1 MRKKK
6 KEQENEIFEFITL
19 PPADNSKIERAQ
31 KGIPQYSESELY
43 EDLEEK
49 MENLK
54 PKGKKGRRKKIFQVL
69 FLVVVC
75 VLSVVLLMGLG
86 DLSGAETVTIGV
98 LFRNARIRYFLISIG
113 LTLLALFCEAFLFSF
128 LCRITTGRFRP
139 FISFKTAVLGKYYD
153 DITPL
158 GAGGQPFQ
166 MVYLA
171 KNDVPIGVA
180 TSLPLVKYFTWIL
193 VNIPI
198 CAVLLLVNA
207 GALSGID
214 PAMAT
219 TVRVASWIG
228 IALNACVPLFIV
240 TFTFLPKLGEKLVGG
255 VLKLGV
261 KMKLVRNYDKMYE
274 KATKT
279 VVDFRSSMR
288 YVSKNPLYILVCALL
303 MLCILALNYSIPYFV
318 VLSFS
323 EIEPSTGLWY
333 NIVTLNVF
341 SMFAS
346 SFIPT
351 PGGAGAIEGTFY
363 IIFAGL
369 PGINGGHL
377 FWIVLIWRFLTFY
390 FNIIL
395 GLCVVAYDFVKNSI
409 RDKIINRKHLSKL
422 REKLLPKLV
431 SPDAEERLASVT
443 MLRSTDKEDRFFAP
457 KARERDQKLILK
469 TFYSS
474 ASFTPSEIAYACYAA
489 GNKIAGIADLDTLSG
504 AREFSDACEALGMGA
519 LVGVEVSCYL
529 SRSQKQSLR
538 LNNLYQDGVLNLVLT
553 GIPRNRIDR
562 VNQWLSRYRE
572 RRSNRNRRMVDALN
586 ERVEKI
592 GIHVEYSSVLAA
604 SKAEEGGTVTEWQ
617 ILVAFANALVDRYSR
632 GAQLIDALV
641 KKLGIPLPE
650 KTKKNL
656 SDVVGNK
663 NYTSDLASA
672 LRSEIMLFYVDAD
685 EDLCSI
691 LELMRIANEV
701 GGLVVYPYMGDIEQ
715 MVFGELR
722 VQKYEDAFLFELLS
736 ELAKIGVKG
745 VTYCKSRHTPE
756 QIARIHEFAD
766 KLGLM
771 ELSGETIFNNRQ
783 DYELE
788 ELDPETDG
796 RAIRNA
802 YAILGSQISAERD
815 KNAAL
820 LSLETADKFPEWEKR
835 VAYFASLAGK

>member
-6 KEQENEIFEFITL
+6 REQENEIFEFITL
-19 PPADNSKIERAQ
+19 PSADNTRIEGAQ
-31 KGIPQYSESELY
+31 KGIPQYSETELI

-49 MENLK
+49 METLN
-54 PKGKKGRRKKIFQVL
+54 PKGKKGRRKKIFQIV
-69 FLVVVC
+69 FLVVIC
-75 VLSVVLLMGLG
+75 VASVFLLMGLG
-86 DLSGAETVTIGV
+86 DLSGAETVTIGE
-98 LFRNARIRYFLISIG
+98 LFRNARIRYFLAAIG
-113 LTLLALFCEAFLFSF
+113 LTLLGLLVESFLFSF

-139 FISFKTAVLGKYYD
+139 FISFKTAVLGRYYD

-171 KNDVPIGVA
+171 KNEVPIGVA

-198 CAVLLLVNA
+198 CALLLIINS
-207 GALSGID
+207 GALSGVD
-214 PAMAT
+214 PAVAA

-228 IALNACVPLFIV
+228 IALNACVPLFIL
-240 TFTFLPKLGEKLVGG
+240 TFTFLPKLGEKLVSG

-261 KMKLVRNYDKMYE
+261 RLKLVRNYDKMYE

-288 YVSKNPLYILVCALL
+288 YVSKNVLYILVCAAL
-303 MLCILALNYSIPYFV
+303 MLVILLLNYSIPYFV

-363 IIFAGL
+363 IIFAGI
-369 PGINGGHL
+369 PGVQGGHL

-390 FNIIL
+390 LNIIL
-395 GLCVVAYDFVKNSI
+395 GLVVVAYDFVKNSI
-409 RDKIINRKHLSKL
+409 RDRFINRKRLSKL
-422 REKLLPKLV
+422 REKLLPKLL
-431 SPDAEERLASVT
+431 SPSAEERLASVT
-443 MLRSTDKEDRFFAP
+443 MLRSVDREDRFFAP
-457 KARERDQKLILK
+457 RPRERDQKLMLK
-469 TFYSS
+469 TYYSS
-474 ASFTPSEIAYACYAA
+474 ASFTPSEIAYACYSA
-489 GNKIAGIADLDTLSG
+489 GGRLAGIADLDTLSG
-504 AREFSDACEALGMGA
+504 AREFCDACDALGMGA

-529 SRSQKQSLR
+529 SRSQKQRLR
-538 LNNLYQDGVLNLVLT
+538 LNNLYQDGVINLILT
-553 GIPRNRIDR
+553 GIPKNRIDR
-562 VNQWLSRYRE
+562 VNQWLSRYRD
-572 RRSNRNRRMVDALN
+572 RRNVRNRRMVETLN

-592 GIHVEYSSVLAA
+592 GIHIDFESVLAV
-604 SKAEEGGTVTEWQ
+604 SKASEGGTVTEWQ

-632 GAQLIDALV
+632 GAQLLDALV

-663 NYTSDLASA
+663 NYVNDIASA

-701 GGLVVYPYMGDIEQ
+701 GGIVVYPYMGDIEQ
-715 MVFGELR
+715 MVYGELR

-736 ELAKIGVKG
+736 ELAKIGVRG
-745 VTYCKSRHTPE
+745 VTYCRSRHTPE
-756 QIARIHEFAD
+756 QIGHVRTYAR
-766 KLGLM
+766 KLGLL

-783 DYELE
+783 EYEIE
-788 ELDPETDG
+788 ELDPVEDSA
-796 RAIRNA
+796 AIRSA
-802 YAILGSQISAERD
+802 YAVLGSQIAAEHSRD
-815 KNAAL
+815 ASL
-820 LSLETADKFPEWEKR
+820 LSLATADRFPEWEKR

>member
-1 MRKKK
+1 
-6 KEQENEIFEFITL
+6 
-19 PPADNSKIERAQ
+19 
-31 KGIPQYSESELY
+31 
-43 EDLEEK
+43 
-49 MENLK
+49 
-54 PKGKKGRRKKIFQVL
+54 
-69 FLVVVC
+69 
-75 VLSVVLLMGLG
+75 
-86 DLSGAETVTIGV
+86 
-98 LFRNARIRYFLISIG
+98 
-113 LTLLALFCEAFLFSF
+113 
-128 LCRITTGRFRP
+128 
-139 FISFKTAVLGKYYD
+139 
-153 DITPL
+153 
-158 GAGGQPFQ
+158 
-166 MVYLA
+166 
-171 KNDVPIGVA
+171 
-180 TSLPLVKYFTWIL
+180 
-193 VNIPI
+193 
-198 CAVLLLVNA
+198 
-207 GALSGID
+207 
-214 PAMAT
+214 
-219 TVRVASWIG
+219 
-228 IALNACVPLFIV
+228 
-240 TFTFLPKLGEKLVGG
+240 
-255 VLKLGV
+255 
-261 KMKLVRNYDKMYE
+261 
-274 KATKT
+274 
-279 VVDFRSSMR
+279 
-288 YVSKNPLYILVCALL
+288 
-303 MLCILALNYSIPYFV
+303 
-318 VLSFS
+318 
-323 EIEPSTGLWY
+323 
-333 NIVTLNVF
+333 
-341 SMFAS
+341 
-346 SFIPT
+346 
-351 PGGAGAIEGTFY
+351 
-363 IIFAGL
+363 
-369 PGINGGHL
+369 
-377 FWIVLIWRFLTFY
+377 
-390 FNIIL
+390 
-395 GLCVVAYDFVKNSI
+395 
-409 RDKIINRKHLSKL
+409 
-422 REKLLPKLV
+422 
-431 SPDAEERLASVT
+431 

-802 YAILGSQISAERD
+802 YASLGSQISAERD